1 MAAVTSSKAGAD
13 SAGAGE
19 GSGLDLFGILQ
30 AVAASADKGKPM
42 SIDDV
47 VAQYGDDAAKRAHA
61 ERKRAADPSQA
72 SAAGDPGNAGGAAS
86 LAAEAA
92 QGGAAGGGD
101 GEDGG
106 GGDDE
111 DDEPVDEIEGGGEAM
126 PEDKAGAA
134 ALWSQPLVQASK
146 VKEAYVLFAGGRA
159 AGKSSLVATFL
170 GTGRPD
176 SSASSS
182 ALEYA
187 FGRKSGASARDAAK
201 VVAHCWELAGG
212 TKLRTLTQVPLTTQ
226 RLPNATI
233 VLTASLASPA
243 AVLPLLLRWLPLLRA
258 RCAECVAKL
267 RRKSSRHATALEA
280 RALKR
285 VVGDGHPDASL
296 LSPLPCHILIV
307 LTHYDKFQDSDPA
320 RRRAL
325 LQACRYV
332 AHVHGASLLCCST
345 ADRALTSAFRG
356 AIAAAVFGSEGRRPV
371 QLDPASALLVPAGA
385 DRLADIGLPRG
396 CVAPTSA
403 SAALDVC
410 PQWLPVVDTVYP
422 RLGTAAAA
430 SLEAVDEGLSTE
442 DFGSWSPQAKGGL
455 DARPDGDDPTDA
467 MMAGYE
473 EPTVDAAR
481 ARRLEDL
488 ARYVKD
494 AERRLRLNAQRA
506 APGAVS
512 SAQPAAASAAGAS
525 AGGSR
530 SRRAAGGTASGRARH
545 A

>member
-1 MAAVTSSKAGAD
+1 MAAVTSSKVREGAPKPPGASGQRSPFGAWTGSAFGAPLHATREPMAGSFNGASLSHRTPLSIGRPKPGFRVAACEGAD
-13 SAGAGE
+13 GCWNLRRPRSAATVKAGPASGTYSGVLLRVLN

-72 SAAGDPGNAGGAAS
+72 SAAGDPGSAGGAAS

-106 GGDDE
+106 DGGDE

-233 VLTASLASPA
+233 
-243 AVLPLLLRWLPLLRA
+243 
-258 RCAECVAKL
+258 
-267 RRKSSRHATALEA
+267 
-280 RALKR
+280 
-285 VVGDGHPDASL
+285 
-296 LSPLPCHILIV
+296 
-307 LTHYDKFQDSDPA
+307 
-320 RRRAL
+320 
-325 LQACRYV
+325 
-332 AHVHGASLLCCST
+332 
-345 ADRALTSAFRG
+345 
-356 AIAAAVFGSEGRRPV
+356 
-371 QLDPASALLVPAGA
+371 
-385 DRLADIGLPRG
+385 
-396 CVAPTSA
+396 
-403 SAALDVC
+403 
-410 PQWLPVVDTVYP
+410 
-422 RLGTAAAA
+422 
-430 SLEAVDEGLSTE
+430 
-442 DFGSWSPQAKGGL
+442 
-455 DARPDGDDPTDA
+455 
-467 MMAGYE
+467 
-473 EPTVDAAR
+473 
-481 ARRLEDL
+481 
-488 ARYVKD
+488 
-494 AERRLRLNAQRA
+494 
-506 APGAVS
+506 
-512 SAQPAAASAAGAS
+512 
-525 AGGSR
+525 
-530 SRRAAGGTASGRARH
+530 
-545 A
+545 